1 MHKKF
6 KDIATKY
13 EIAEETSKQILAGL
27 KIENID
33 KNPSPLQLESFELVC
48 SLLKEGVD
56 LASAIA
62 RVEESWR
69 QSEKEGRIAEIENE
83 GEVVSSPPNSAN
95 TNGQV
100 KTNQSQAFNPSSID
114 SIIEQQA
121 QQAVEK
127 ALASLPNIGKDEYDR
142 IKETFVLKFREHF
155 IKKLLGSN
163 FQEDFA
169 SYVDNQV
176 EEHKQGKLKYIESLQ
191 APLIFSPENLALPPE
206 K

>member
-1 MHKKF
+1 MNKKF
-6 KDIATKY
+6 KDIATLY
-13 EIAEETSKQILAGL
+13 EINEETSQQILGGL
-27 KIENID
+27 KIEKSN
-33 KNPSPLQLESFELVC
+33 KTPSQLQLQGFELVC
-48 SLLKEGVD
+48 SLLKEGTD
-56 LASAIA
+56 LASAIT

-69 QSEKEGRIAEIENE
+69 QSENE
-83 GEVVSSPPNSAN
+83 GEVVNSSPN

-127 ALASLPNIGKDEYDR
+127 ALVSLPNIGKDEYDR

-163 FQEDFA
+163 FQQDFA